1 MFHSNYVIKLDVF
14 QNSCQRPWQTLIQSQ
29 WNDCKVSVPKSS
41 LSVCLNK
48 TGLENM
54 KTAFLEACEGRN
66 MTTFAVKCQIT
77 QKFQRA
83 GKSVKKL
90 I

>member
-1 MFHSNYVIKLDVF
+1 
-14 QNSCQRPWQTLIQSQ
+14 
-29 WNDCKVSVPKSS
+29 
-41 LSVCLNK
+41 
-48 TGLENM
+48 M

-66 MTTFAVKCQIT
+66 MTAFAVKCQIT

-83 GKSVKKL
+83 GEGLKKS